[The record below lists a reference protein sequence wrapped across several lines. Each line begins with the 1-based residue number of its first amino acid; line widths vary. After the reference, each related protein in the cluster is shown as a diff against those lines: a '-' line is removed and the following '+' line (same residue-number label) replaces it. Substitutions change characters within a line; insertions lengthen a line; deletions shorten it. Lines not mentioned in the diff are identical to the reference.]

1 MMMFTRSILH
11 CLLRRGGAADLRA
24 RRYDA
29 PAVPRRASGPAAPHP
44 THDPSKGSE
53 AMTISIYTASTPVFV
68 RMLGNLD
75 HILGKALAHAEARKF
90 EPSVFMTARLAPDMF
105 ALPRQVQITTDNAK
119 GCIARLAGVEI
130 PKFDDNEASVEELR
144 ERVRRT
150 IDFLKSVPAEKFEG
164 ADTRQIELKVRG
176 EPLHFSGEDYLRFF
190 ALPNFYFHLTT
201 AYALLRHNGVDI
213 GKTDFLGALR

>member
-1 MMMFTRSILH
+1 
-11 CLLRRGGAADLRA
+11 
-24 RRYDA
+24 
-29 PAVPRRASGPAAPHP
+29 
-44 THDPSKGSE
+44 
-53 AMTISIYTASTPVFV
+53 
-68 RMLGNLD
+68 
-75 HILGKALAHAEARKF
+75 
-90 EPSVFMTARLAPDMF
+90 MF

-190 ALPNFYFHLTT
+190 ALPNFYVHLPTT
-201 AYALLRHNGVDI
+201 YALLRHNGVDI